1 MMKEKFKEF
10 FATSWAIDNKLSV
23 YVLIAI
29 ISLLGFMSY
38 TTIPKEQFPEIV
50 IPTIL
55 IHTVYPGTSPI
66 DIENLV
72 TRPLEKQVKSVSGVK
87 KISSNSIQD
96 FSVLVVEFN
105 TDVDVSAAK
114 QKIKDAV
121 DKAKSDLP
129 NNLPNPPNVSEIDIS
144 EIPIMFINISGD
156 YDIDKLKGYGEIIQ
170 DKIEELKEITRVDI
184 VGALDREIIIDV
196 DMYKMQAASVAFSDI
211 ERMVSAENAT
221 ISAGNISNYGMI
233 RTIRIAGQFDNI
245 ETLKNV
251 ILKSGRGANVYLK
264 DIANVT
270 DGFKEQES
278 FARLDNKNVITLNVI
293 KKSGQNLLDASD
305 KIKIILA
312 DLKLKMPSDLKV
324 VFTGDQSKFTRNTLD
339 DLNNTMIIGFVLVTI
354 VLMFFMGFSNAFFVG
369 LAVPL
374 SMCIAYIII
383 PGLGFTM
390 NMIVMFSFIFA
401 LGIVVDD
408 AIVVIENTHRIHR
421 FIPNI
426 KTAAKMSAGE
436 VFLPIFSGTL
446 TTLAPFFPLAFW
458 PGIVGKFMHYMPV
471 VLIITLFASLFVA
484 YVFNP
489 VFAIDFM
496 TYEDE
501 DKKEKI
507 NLRKVLKTVLW
518 MLGFAILFYLIKWIG
533 LANFTVFGIILYVYH
548 IFLGK
553 KLIHK
558 FQHKFWPKI
567 LVIYEK
573 TLRAILQKRRPAYVL
588 LGTTL
593 LLFFTFYL
601 VGVVKPKVVFF
612 PDNEPNIINAFVE
625 MPVGTDQ
632 NVTDSVTKIVEG
644 RIQEVLGE
652 NNPNVESIIT
662 NISLGASQDPFD
674 RSNMS
679 NKGKVAINFVES
691 KFRKGTSTTE
701 YLAKISNAVKGIPGA
716 NIFVEKN
723 KMGPP
728 TGKPVNIEISAENF
742 EELIDNANS
751 LKLYIDSLQIPGIQ
765 EIKSDFLSKKP
776 EIIIDI
782 DRVRANREG
791 LSTGQ
796 IGMEVRTAVFGK
808 EISKY
813 KEAEEEFPIMLR
825 YSEKQRKN
833 INTLMN
839 LKIVYRDMNSGMLR
853 QIPLS
858 SVAKI
863 SYTNTYGGIKRLNQK
878 RVITLSSELVP
889 GFTANEVVAKVDKAV
904 QHFNK
909 SPEVEIKLTGEQ
921 EDQKDTMAFLVKAMI
936 IAIGLIFFILITQFK
951 SFSKTLIIL
960 SEVFY
965 SIIGVLL
972 GFMIFDMPISIMMT
986 GLGIVALGGIVVRNG
1001 ILIVEFTDELQ
1012 VKGGKTR
1019 ESIIQAGKTRI
1030 TPVLLT
1036 AISTI
1041 IGMVPL
1047 AIGMNINFVTLF
1059 TELNPHIH
1067 FGGDSVAFW
1076 GPLSW
1081 TIIFGLTFATFITL
1095 ILVPAMYQIAFGM
1108 KLSIKRRRI
1117 RKAIRMSN

>member
-1 MMKEKFKEF
+1 MKEKFKEF
-10 FATSWAIDNKLSV
+10 FATSWAIDNKLSI
-23 YVLIAI
+23 YVLVFF
-29 ISLLGFMSY
+29 ISLLGFMNY
-38 TTIPKEQFPEIV
+38 ILIPKEQFPEIV

-72 TRPLEKQVKSVSGVK
+72 TRPLEKQVKSISGVK

-96 FSVLVVEFN
+96 FSVLVIEFN

-114 QKIKDAV
+114 QKVKDAV
-121 DKAKSDLP
+121 DKAQSELP
-129 NNLPNPPNVSEIDIS
+129 NNLPAPPNVAEIDIS
-144 EIPIMFINISGD
+144 EIPIVFINISGD
-156 YDIDKLKGYGEIIQ
+156 YDLDKLKKYGELIQ

-184 VGALDREIIIDV
+184 VGALDREIQINV
-196 DMYKMQAASVAFSDI
+196 DMYKMQAASVSFYDI

-233 RTIRIAGQFDNI
+233 RTIRIAGQFRDI
-245 ETLKNV
+245 ETLKNIV
-251 ILKSGRGANVYLK
+251 LKSGSGANVYLK
-264 DIANVT
+264 DIADVN

-278 FARLDNKNVITLNVI
+278 FARLNKQNVITLNVI

-305 KIKIILA
+305 KIKQILT
-312 DLKLKMPSDLKV
+312 DLNKKFPPDLKV
-324 VFTGDQSKFTRNTLD
+324 NFTGDQSKFTRNTLD
-339 DLNNTMIIGFVLVTI
+339 DLNNTMIIGFILVTV
-354 VLMFFMGFSNAFFVG
+354 VLMFFMGFGNAFFVG

-383 PGLGFTM
+383 PGLGYTM
-390 NMIVMFSFIFA
+390 NMIVMFAFIFA

-421 FIPNI
+421 KFPNI
-426 KTAAKMSAGE
+426 KMAAKMAAGE

-458 PGIVGKFMHYMPV
+458 PGIVGKFMHFLPV

-489 VFAIDFM
+489 VFAVDFM
-496 TYEDE
+496 SYD
-501 DKKEKI
+501 DDAKKEKI
-507 NLRKVLKTVLW
+507 NFRKVIKTILI
-518 MLGFAILFYLIKWIG
+518 MLGIAILFYLMKWVG
-533 LANFTVFGIILYVYH
+533 MANFTVISIILYIYH

-553 KLIHK
+553 KLIYK
-558 FQHKFWPKI
+558 FQHSVWPKI
-567 LVIYEK
+567 LQIYEK
-573 TLRAILQKRRPAYVL
+573 TLRSLLQKRRPVYL
-588 LGTTL
+588 LVATTL
-593 LLFFTFYL
+593 LLFGTFYL
-601 VGVVKPKVVFF
+601 VGIVKPKVVFF
-612 PDNEPNIINAFVE
+612 PDNQPNIINAFIE

-632 NVTDSVTKIVEG
+632 IVTDSVTKIVED
-644 RIQEVLGE
+644 RVNLVLGE

-679 NKGKVAINFVES
+679 NKGKVAVNFVES
-691 KFRKGTSTTE
+691 KNRTGTTTIE
-701 YLAKISNAVKGIPGA
+701 YLAKISEAVKGIPGA

-728 TGKPVNIEISAENF
+728 TGKPVNIEISSEEF
-742 EELIDNANS
+742 EELIFNANS
-751 LKLYIDSLQIPGIQ
+751 LKTYLDSLHIAGMQ
-765 EIKSDFLSKKP
+765 ELKSDFLSKKP

-791 LSTGQ
+791 ISTGQ

-808 EISKY
+808 EVSKF

-825 YSEKQRKN
+825 YSDKQRKN

-839 LKIVYRDMNSGMLR
+839 LKIVYRDMNTGLLR

-878 RVITLSSELVP
+878 RVITLSSEIKP
-889 GFTANEVVAKVDKAV
+889 GYTANEVVAKVTKAV
-904 QHFNK
+904 RNFNK
-909 SPEVEIKLTGEQ
+909 SQNVEIKLTGEQ
-921 EDQKDTMAFLVKAMI
+921 EDQKDTMAFLIKAMI

-1012 VKGGKTR
+1012 LRGEKTR
-1019 ESIIQAGKTRI
+1019 ESIVNAGKTRI
-1030 TPVLLT
+1030 TPVVLT
-1036 AISTI
+1036 AFATI
-1041 IGMVPL
+1041 IGLVPL
-1047 AIGMNINFVTLF
+1047 AVGMNIDFIALF

-1081 TIIFGLTFATFITL
+1081 TIIFGLSFATFITL
-1095 ILVPAMYQIAFGM
+1095 ILVPIMYQIAFVM
-1108 KLSIKRRRI
+1108 KLRVKRRKI
-1117 RKAIRMSN
+1117 RRGIRNGNM